1 MLWTLEFRLPHE
13 YYYIKKTF
21 PHFRRILQQE
31 LNLTLALCRQE
42 KQRNECMEDQGEQEE
57 AIALEHIIAQQRNAL
72 AEAKVVGLIL
82 PFLFF
87 LSSLR
92 SIFCESLLV
101 SGYKW

>member
-1 MLWTLEFRLPHE
+1 MVLCGAELLGLWVQ
-13 YYYIKKTF
+13 I
-21 PHFRRILQQE
+21 I
-31 LNLTLALCRQE
+31 
-42 KQRNECMEDQGEQEE
+42 QRMEGQGEQEE

-72 AEAKVVGLIL
+72 VEAKVVGLIL

-87 LSSLR
+87 LSSFG

>member
-1 MLWTLEFRLPHE
+1 MVLCGAEPLGLWVQ
-13 YYYIKKTF
+13 I
-21 PHFRRILQQE
+21 IQ
-31 LNLTLALCRQE
+31 
-42 KQRNECMEDQGEQEE
+42 CMEGQGEQEE

-87 LSSLR
+87 LSSFR